1 MAEPEPTAEVNRV
14 ALKLPPFW
22 DKTPELWFANIEA
35 QFAISGITKD
45 STKYY
50 SVVSAFHSDVLNYV
64 SDIVLNPPAEN
75 RYNTLKARLLADF
88 SDSEQRRIKV
98 LLSDIALGD
107 EKPSHLLRKMRQLAN
122 NKLGEDFLKTL
133 WLQRLPQQ
141 TQAILAASDDGLEN
155 LAIMADKIGEVTHAN
170 VDEVQKGPDNTQVQ
184 LSELQAQIESLSQ
197 RIERLARPR
206 DKSRQGSGH
215 WRRRSK
221 TPKGEASHLCWYHQ
235 KYGSE
240 AKRCRSPCSFRQSGN
255 P

>member
-50 SVVSAFHSDVLNYV
+50 SVVSALNSDVLNYV

-88 SDSEQRRIKV
+88 SDSEQRRIKA

-107 EKPSHLLRKMRQLAN
+107 EKPSHVLRKMRQLAN

-170 VDEVQKGPDNTQVQ
+170 VDEVQKGPDNTQAQ

-197 RIERLARPR
+197 RIERLIVEYSLAV
-206 DKSRQGSGH
+206 S
-215 WRRRSK
+215 
-221 TPKGEASHLCWYHQ
+221 
-235 KYGSE
+235 
-240 AKRCRSPCSFRQSGN
+240 
-255 P
+255 